1 MTPPSAGE
9 PTPGASVV
17 LNGEARPLSEGTTVE
32 AVVEAVAQSRS
43 GVAVALNGAV
53 VPRSAWSSTLVAAG
67 DRIEVLT
74 AAQGG

>member
-1 MTPPSAGE
+1 MSEATSGVL
-9 PTPGASVV
+9 VV
-17 LNGEARPLSEGTTVE
+17 VNGEARPLSEGTTVD

-53 VPRSAWSSTLVAAG
+53 VPRSAWSSTLVANG